1 MIHKTIIGVAP
12 QRPTPVPE
20 SPPPRSVDPWVVLLM
35 LASSAGTY
43 IATQAPKLFS
53 SPLFAKVAQTA
64 IADHHAKT
72 SIEVATELTQNNLQI
87 QQTEAKIDERQD
99 LIDLLKQVL
108 LETQKG
114 TNEQQSQILTL
125 FGQMMA
131 LQATHAKAAE
141 SQSAIAARLE
151 TIATAIA
158 ESITI
163 LNLSSARSQKE
174 TTEILKKVADGQ
186 EITHEYLASLAGELR
201 VKLAGIEKTI
211 VDAIN
216 AKK

>member
-1 MIHKTIIGVAP
+1 MSAMIHKTIIGVAP
-12 QRPTPVPE
+12 QRPTPAPE

-64 IADHHAKT
+64 IADHQAKT

-131 LQATHAKAAE
+131 LQAASDSASASGPPAVGSQQGAATDKGE
-141 SQSAIAARLE
+141 FVPPE
-151 TIATAIA
+151 
-158 ESITI
+158 
-163 LNLSSARSQKE
+163 
-174 TTEILKKVADGQ
+174 
-186 EITHEYLASLAGELR
+186 ASNPRMVTLPRHYAMTSL
-201 VKLAGIEKTI
+201 L
-211 VDAIN
+211 
-216 AKK
+216 